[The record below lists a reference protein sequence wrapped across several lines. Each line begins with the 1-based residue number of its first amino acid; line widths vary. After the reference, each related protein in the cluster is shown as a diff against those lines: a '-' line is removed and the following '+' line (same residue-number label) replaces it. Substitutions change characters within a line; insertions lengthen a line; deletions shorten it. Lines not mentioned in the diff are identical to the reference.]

1 MKLLLDTCAL
11 LWLAADPDQLSLPAR
26 TALDDVANR
35 LFLSDASVWEIV
47 LKYQAGKLPMPESPR
62 TWIPKQTAFF
72 DLQRQPIDL
81 DSFFQ
86 SGELSGI
93 HRDPFDRLLCAQ
105 AMAHGFTVL
114 TPDLPFQRL
123 GAATLW

>member
-1 MKLLLDTCAL
+1 VNLLLDTCAL

-26 TALDDVANR
+26 TALDDAANR

-47 LKYQAGKLPMPESPR
+47 LKYQTGKLPMPEPPR
-62 TWIPKQTAFF
+62 TWIPKQAAFF